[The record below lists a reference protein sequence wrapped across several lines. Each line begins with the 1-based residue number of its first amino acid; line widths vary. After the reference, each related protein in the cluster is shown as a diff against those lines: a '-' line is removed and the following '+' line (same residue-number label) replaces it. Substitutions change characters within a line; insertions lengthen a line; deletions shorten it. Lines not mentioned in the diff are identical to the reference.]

1 MKKELVA
8 LVLLLLILAGNLWN
22 QRRLDAL
29 SYALNKQVET
39 AYAASQSGNWTAAED
54 AAMQAAE
61 TWAQAGPYT
70 HIFIR
75 HTDIDALTAAFCD
88 YRGAFAGRDS
98 GEICACYLRL
108 TAAIQSLQNME
119 RLSSGSIF

>member
-8 LVLLLLILAGNLWN
+8 LGLLLLILTGNLWN

-29 SYALNKQVET
+29 SAALTERVEA
-39 AYAASQSGNWTAAED
+39 AYASSLSGSWTAAEE
-54 AAMQAAE
+54 AA
-61 TWAQAGPYT
+61 AQASEIWEQAGRYT

-75 HTDIDALTAAFCD
+75 HTDVDALTAAFCD
-88 YRGAFAGRDS
+88 YRGAFAGRDR
-98 GEICACYLRL
+98 GDICASYLRL
-108 TAAIQSLQNME
+108 AAASKSLKNME

>member
-8 LVLLLLILAGNLWN
+8 LALLLLILAGNLWN
-22 QRRLDAL
+22 QRRLDDL
-29 SYALNKQVET
+29 SAALNEQVET
-39 AYAASQSGNWTAAED
+39 AYAASCTGNWAAAEES
-54 AAMQAAE
+54 AAQASE
-61 TWAQAGPYT
+61 IWEQAGPYT

-75 HTDIDALTAAFCD
+75 HTDVDALTAAFCD

-98 GEICACYLRL
+98 GEIFSSYLRL
-108 TAAIQSLQNME
+108 TAAITSLKNME